1 MKHAPCRNRTYNPVI
16 KSFFL
21 NYCSTMETEAL
32 GQALII
38 KIVRAWLDL
47 LLPEPLEAVQER
59 EKEQRAVIQRALE
72 GD

>member
-1 MKHAPCRNRTYNPVI
+1 
-16 KSFFL
+16 
-21 NYCSTMETEAL
+21 METEAL